1 MSSAPPAKPLPLAG
15 ITVIEFCHTIMGPSC
30 GLALADLGAEV
41 IKVEPVEGDRT
52 RRLGGF
58 GLGFFSY
65 YNRNKRSVAIDLKSE
80 EGRKVV
86 ERLVAK
92 ADAMIENFAPGTLE
106 KMGYGYEAMAKV
118 NPRLIYCAMKGFLAG
133 PYENRPALDEVVQY
147 MGGLA
152 YMTGPPGRPL
162 RAGAPVVDI
171 LGGTFGA
178 LAILAALQERQ
189 RTGRGQFVKSSLFES
204 TAYMLAQAMA
214 AEKIGG
220 KPVPPMPAR
229 VSSWCVYEP
238 FPSCDGKLLFVAIT
252 TDNIWKRFCEAF
264 ALTDLLR
271 DPELQTNE
279 QRVKGR
285 PRILPIIA
293 DIVARHDIADMMKKL
308 EALSVPFAP
317 LATPGDLF
325 DDPHLNHGNRM
336 FETELVDGQRL
347 KLPGLPIEM
356 DGHELGVRRNPPVI
370 GEHTREVLLEA
381 GFTEAEIAAMAAAGK
396 AVLGTR
402 SGKQVD
408 TQRN

>member
-1 MSSAPPAKPLPLAG
+1 MQASSSVPPLPLAG
-15 ITVIEFCHTIMGPSC
+15 IRIIEFCHTIMGPSC
-30 GLALADLGAEV
+30 GLALADLGADV

-65 YNRNKRSVAIDLKSE
+65 YNRNKRSIAIDLKSP
-80 EGRKVV
+80 EGRKAV

-92 ADAMIENFAPGTLE
+92 ADAMIENFAPGTLD
-106 KMGYGYEAMAKV
+106 KMGYGYEVMAKL
-118 NPRLIYCAMKGFLAG
+118 NPRLIYCSMKGFLAG

-171 LGGTFGA
+171 MGGTFGA
-178 LAILAALQERQ
+178 LAILAAIEERH

-204 TAYMLAQAMA
+204 TVYMLAQAMA

-229 VSSWCVYEP
+229 VSSWCIYEP
-238 FPSCDGKLLFVAIT
+238 FQSRDGKLLFIAIT

-264 ALTDLLR
+264 ELGELLR
-271 DPELQTNE
+271 DPDLQTNE
-279 QRVKGR
+279 QRVKAR
-285 PRILPIIA
+285 PRILPIITE
-293 DIVARHDIADMMKKL
+293 IVAKHDIAEMMAKL

-325 DDPHLNHGNRM
+325 DDPHLNHPNRM
-336 FETELVDGQRL
+336 FDTELVDGQRL
-347 KLPGLPIEM
+347 KLPGPPVEM
-356 DGHELGVRRNPPVI
+356 DGHEFGVRRNPPVV

-381 GFTEAEIAAMAAAGK
+381 GFTPAEIDAMGAAGK
-396 AVLGTR
+396 ATLG
-402 SGKQVD
+402 S
-408 TQRN
+408 RNAR

>member
-65 YNRNKRSVAIDLKSE
+65 YNRNKRSVAIDLKSD

-106 KMGYGYEAMAKV
+106 KMGYGYEAMARI

-133 PYENRPALDEVVQY
+133 PYEKRPALDEVVQY

-238 FPSCDGKLLFVAIT
+238 FPSRDGKLLFVAIT

-381 GFTEAEIAAMAAAGK
+381 GFTEAEIAAMAAVGK
-396 AVLGTR
+396 ATLGTR
-402 SGKQVD
+402 SA
-408 TQRN
+408 R

>member
-65 YNRNKRSVAIDLKSE
+65 YNRNKRSVAIDLKSD

-106 KMGYGYEAMAKV
+106 KMGYGYEAMARI

-133 PYENRPALDEVVQY
+133 PYENRPALDEFVQY

-238 FPSCDGKLLFVAIT
+238 FPSRDGKLLFVAIT

-381 GFTEAEIAAMAAAGK
+381 GFTEAEIAAMAAVGK
-396 AVLGTR
+396 ATLGTR
-402 SGKQVD
+402 SA
-408 TQRN
+408 R

>member
-1 MSSAPPAKPLPLAG
+1 MQASNPSQPLPLAG
-15 ITVIEFCHTIMGPSC
+15 IHVIEFCHTIMGPSC

-41 IKVEPVEGDRT
+41 VKVEPVEGDRT

-58 GLGFFSY
+58 GTGFFAY
-65 YNRNKRSVAIDLKSE
+65 YNRNKRSLSIDLKSTQ
-80 EGRKVV
+80 GRRAV
-86 ERLVAK
+86 ERLVAG
-92 ADAMIENFAPGTLE
+92 ADVMIENFAPGTLD
-106 KMGYGYEAMAKV
+106 KMGYGYEAMAAL
-118 NPRLIYCAMKGFLAG
+118 NARLIYCSMKGFLAG
-133 PYENRPALDEVVQY
+133 PYEHRPALDEVVQY

-178 LAILAALQERQ
+178 LAILAALQERH

-229 VSSWCVYEP
+229 VSSWCIYEP
-238 FPSCDGKLLFVAIT
+238 FPSRDGKLLFIAIT
-252 TDNIWKRFCEAF
+252 TDNIWRRFCEAF
-264 ALTDLLR
+264 GLVDLLK

-279 QRVKGR
+279 QRVKAR
-285 PRILPIIA
+285 PRLLPVVGE
-293 DIVARHDIADMMKKL
+293 IVERHDIADMMSKL
-308 EALSVPFAP
+308 DALSVPFAP

-325 DDPHLNHGNRM
+325 ADPHLNHGERM
-336 FETELVDGQRL
+336 FEIQLMDGQRVR
-347 KLPGLPIEM
+347 LPGLPVEM
-356 DGHELGVRRNPPVI
+356 DGHVLGVRRQPPVV

-381 GFTEAEIAAMAAAGK
+381 GFTPAEIDAMAAAGK
-396 AVLGTR
+396 ATLGMR
-402 SGKQVD
+402 SPG
-408 TQRN
+408 

>member
-65 YNRNKRSVAIDLKSE
+65 YNRNKRSVAIDLKSD

-106 KMGYGYEAMAKV
+106 KMGYGYEAMARI

-238 FPSCDGKLLFVAIT
+238 FPSRDGKLLFVAIT
-252 TDNIWKRFCEAF
+252 TDSIWKRFCEAF

-325 DDPHLNHGNRM
+325 DDPHLSHGNRM

-381 GFTEAEIAAMAAAGK
+381 GFTEAEIAAMAAVGK
-396 AVLGTR
+396 ATLGTR
-402 SGKQVD
+402 SA
-408 TQRN
+408 R

>member
-1 MSSAPPAKPLPLAG
+1 MQASDSTQPLPLAG
-15 ITVIEFCHTIMGPSC
+15 INVIEFCHTIMGPSC

-65 YNRNKRSVAIDLKSE
+65 YNRNKRSIAIDLKSA
-80 EGRKVV
+80 EGRQAV

-92 ADAMIENFAPGTLE
+92 ADAMIENFAPGTLD
-106 KMGYGYEAMAKV
+106 KMGYGYDAMVKL
-118 NPRLIYCAMKGFLAG
+118 NPRLIYCSMKGFLAG

-171 LGGTFGA
+171 MGGTFGA
-178 LAILAALQERQ
+178 LAILAAIEERH

-214 AEKIGG
+214 AERIGG

-238 FPSCDGKLLFVAIT
+238 FPSRDGKLLFIAIT
-252 TDNIWKRFCEAF
+252 TDNIWRRFCEAF
-264 ALTDLLR
+264 GLSDLLA
-271 DPELQTNE
+271 DPDLQTNE
-279 QRVKGR
+279 QRVKAR
-285 PRILPIIA
+285 PRILPVITE
-293 DIVARHDIADMMKKL
+293 IVAKRDIAEMMAKL
-308 EALSVPFAP
+308 ETLSVPFAP

-325 DDPHLNHGNRM
+325 SDPHLNHANRM
-336 FETELVDGQRL
+336 FETELVDGQRV
-347 KLPGLPIEM
+347 KLPGLPVEM
-356 DGHELGVRRNPPVI
+356 DGHVLGVRRNPPVI

-381 GFTEAEIAAMAAAGK
+381 GFSAAEIDSMAAAGK
-396 AVLGTR
+396 ATLGSR
-402 SGKQVD
+402 KPK
-408 TQRN
+408 

>member
-1 MSSAPPAKPLPLAG
+1 MSSASPAKPLPLAG

-30 GLALADLGAEV
+30 GLALADLGAEI

-65 YNRNKRSVAIDLKSE
+65 YNRNKRSIAIDLKSE
-80 EGRKVV
+80 EGRKAV

-106 KMGYGYEAMAKV
+106 KMGYGYEAMAKI

-171 LGGTFGA
+171 MGGTFGA

-189 RTGRGQFVKSSLFES
+189 RTGRGQLVKSSLFES

-238 FPSCDGKLLFVAIT
+238 FPSRDGKLLFVAIT

-264 ALTDLLR
+264 GLTDLLS

-279 QRVKGR
+279 QRVKAR
-285 PRILPIIA
+285 PRVLPVIA
-293 DIVARHDIADMMKKL
+293 DIVAKHDLADMMKKL
-308 EALSVPFAP
+308 ETLSVPFAP

-336 FETELVDGQRL
+336 FETELVDGRRL
-347 KLPGLPIEM
+347 KLPGLPVEM

-381 GFTEAEIAAMAAAGK
+381 GFTETEIAAMAAAGK
-396 AVLGTR
+396 ATLGKR
-402 SGKQVD
+402 GSA
-408 TQRN
+408 

>member
-1 MSSAPPAKPLPLAG
+1 MQASNSAPPLPLAG

-65 YNRNKRSVAIDLKSE
+65 FNRNKRSLAVDLKSA
-80 EGRKVV
+80 EGRRAV
-86 ERLVAK
+86 ERLVAN

-106 KMGYGYEAMAKV
+106 KMGYGYEAMAKL
-118 NPRLIYCAMKGFLAG
+118 NPRLIYCSMKGFLAG

-178 LAILAALQERQ
+178 LAILAALEERH
-189 RTGRGQFVKSSLFES
+189 RTGRGQLVKSSLFES
-204 TAYMLAQAMA
+204 TAYMLAQTMA

-229 VSSWCVYEP
+229 VSSWCIYEP
-238 FPSCDGKLLFVAIT
+238 FPSRDGRLLFIAIT

-264 ALTDLLR
+264 GLSDLLA
-271 DPELQTNE
+271 DPELRSNE
-279 QRVKGR
+279 QRVKAR
-285 PRILPIIA
+285 SRIVPVVTE
-293 DIVARHDIADMMKKL
+293 IVASHDIADMMRKL

-317 LATPGDLF
+317 LATPADLF
-325 DDPHLNHGNRM
+325 DDPHLNHGGRM
-336 FETELVDGQRL
+336 FETELVDGQRV
-347 KLPGLPIEM
+347 KLPGLPVEM
-356 DGHELGVRRNPPVI
+356 NGHTLGVRRDPPVI

-381 GFTEAEIAAMAAAGK
+381 GFTAAEIDALEAAGK
-396 AVLGTR
+396 ARIGR
-402 SGKQVD
+402 RK
-408 TQRN
+408 

>member
-1 MSSAPPAKPLPLAG
+1 MSTVTPSKPLPLAG

-65 YNRNKRSVAIDLKSE
+65 YNRNKRSIAIDLKSD
-80 EGRKVV
+80 EGRKAV
-86 ERLVAK
+86 ERLVET
-92 ADAMIENFAPGTLE
+92 ADAMIENFAPGTLDR
-106 KMGYGYEAMAKV
+106 MGYGYEAMARI
-118 NPRLIYCAMKGFLAG
+118 NPRLIYCSMKGFLAG
-133 PYENRPALDEVVQY
+133 PYEHRPALDEVVQY

-171 LGGTFGA
+171 MGGTFGA
-178 LAILAALQERQ
+178 LAILAALQERH

-238 FPSCDGKLLFVAIT
+238 FSSRDGKLLFIAIT

-264 ALTDLLR
+264 GLGDLLR
-271 DPELQTNE
+271 DPELQSNE
-279 QRVKGR
+279 QRVRHR
-285 PRILPIIA
+285 PRILPVIT
-293 DIVARHDIADMMKKL
+293 DLVARHDIADLMQKL
-308 EALSVPFAP
+308 ETLSVPFAP
-317 LATPGDLF
+317 LATPADLF

-336 FETELVDGQRL
+336 FETELVDGRRL
-347 KLPGLPIEM
+347 KLPGLPVEM
-356 DGHELGVRRNPPVI
+356 DGHELGIRRNPPVI

-396 AVLGTR
+396 ATLGTR
-402 SGKQVD
+402 E
-408 TQRN
+408 TR

>member
-65 YNRNKRSVAIDLKSE
+65 YNRNKRSVAIDLKSD

-106 KMGYGYEAMAKV
+106 KMGYGYEAMARI

-171 LGGTFGA
+171 LGGSFGA

-238 FPSCDGKLLFVAIT
+238 FPSRDGKLLFVAIT

-325 DDPHLNHGNRM
+325 DDPHLSHGNRM

-381 GFTEAEIAAMAAAGK
+381 GFTEAEIAAMAAVGK
-396 AVLGTR
+396 ATLGTR
-402 SGKQVD
+402 SA
-408 TQRN
+408 R

>member
-65 YNRNKRSVAIDLKSE
+65 YNRNKRSVAIDLKSD

-106 KMGYGYEAMAKV
+106 KMGYGYEAMARI

-238 FPSCDGKLLFVAIT
+238 FPSRDGKLLFVAIT

-325 DDPHLNHGNRM
+325 DDPHLSHGNRM

-381 GFTEAEIAAMAAAGK
+381 GFTEAEIAAMAAVGK
-396 AVLGTR
+396 ATLGTR
-402 SGKQVD
+402 SAK
-408 TQRN
+408 

>member
-65 YNRNKRSVAIDLKSE
+65 YNRNKRSVAIDLKSD

-106 KMGYGYEAMAKV
+106 KMGYGYEAMARI

-238 FPSCDGKLLFVAIT
+238 FPSRDGKLLFVAIT

-381 GFTEAEIAAMAAAGK
+381 GFTEAEIAAMAAVGK
-396 AVLGTR
+396 ATLGTR
-402 SGKQVD
+402 SA
-408 TQRN
+408 R

>member
-1 MSSAPPAKPLPLAG
+1 MQASSSSPPLPLAG
-15 ITVIEFCHTIMGPSC
+15 IRVIEFCHTIMGPSC
-30 GLALADLGAEV
+30 GLALADLGADV

-65 YNRNKRSVAIDLKSE
+65 YNRNKRSIALDLKSA
-80 EGRKVV
+80 EGRKAV

-92 ADAMIENFAPGTLE
+92 VDAMIENFAPGTLD
-106 KMGYGYEAMAKV
+106 KMGYGYETMAKL
-118 NPRLIYCAMKGFLAG
+118 NPRLIYCSMKGFLAG

-171 LGGTFGA
+171 MGGTFGA
-178 LAILAALQERQ
+178 LAILAAIEERH

-238 FPSCDGKLLFVAIT
+238 FPSRDGKLLFIAIT

-264 ALTDLLR
+264 ELGDLLR

-279 QRVKGR
+279 QRVKAR
-285 PRILPIIA
+285 PRLLPIITE
-293 DIVARHDIADMMKKL
+293 IVAKQDIAPMMAKL
-308 EALSVPFAP
+308 ETLSVPFAP

-325 DDPHLNHGNRM
+325 DDPHLNHPNRM
-336 FETELVDGQRL
+336 FETELLDGQRV
-347 KLPGLPIEM
+347 KLPGLPVEM
-356 DGHELGVRRNPPVI
+356 DGHVLGVRSNPPVV
-370 GEHTREVLLEA
+370 GEHTREVMLEA
-381 GFTEAEIAAMAAAGK
+381 GFTADEIDAMAAAGK
-396 AVLGTR
+396 ATLGSR
-402 SGKQVD
+402 P
-408 TQRN
+408 R

>member
-1 MSSAPPAKPLPLAG
+1 MSTASSARPLPLAG

-30 GLALADLGAEV
+30 GLALADLGAEIV
-41 IKVEPVEGDRT
+41 KVEPVEGDRT

-58 GLGFFSY
+58 GLGFFAY
-65 YNRNKRSVAIDLKSE
+65 YNRNKRSIAIDLKSD
-80 EGRKVV
+80 EGRKAV

-106 KMGYGYEAMAKV
+106 KMGYGYEAMAKI
-118 NPRLIYCAMKGFLAG
+118 NPRLIYCSMKGFLAG

-171 LGGTFGA
+171 MGGTFGA

-189 RTGRGQFVKSSLFES
+189 RTGRGQLVKSSLFES

-238 FPSCDGKLLFVAIT
+238 FPSRDGKLLFVAIT
-252 TDNIWKRFCEAF
+252 TDNIWKRFCQAYG
-264 ALTDLLR
+264 LTELLG

-279 QRVKGR
+279 QRVKAR
-285 PRILPIIA
+285 PRILPVIA
-293 DIVARHDIADMMKKL
+293 DIVAKHDIAEMMKKL
-308 EALSVPFAP
+308 ESLSVPFAP

-336 FETELVDGQRL
+336 FETELVDGRRL
-347 KLPGLPIEM
+347 KLPGLPVEM
-356 DGHELGVRRNPPVI
+356 DGHELGLRRNPPVI

-381 GFTEAEIAAMAAAGK
+381 GFTEAEIDAMAAAGK
-396 AVLGTR
+396 ATLGKR
-402 SGKQVD
+402 GSA
-408 TQRN
+408 

>member
-1 MSSAPPAKPLPLAG
+1 MSSASPAKPLPLAG

-30 GLALADLGAEV
+30 GLALADLGAEI

-58 GLGFFSY
+58 GLGFFAY
-65 YNRNKRSVAIDLKSE
+65 YNRNKRSIAIDLKSD
-80 EGRKVV
+80 EGRKAV

-106 KMGYGYEAMAKV
+106 KMGYGYEAMAKI
-118 NPRLIYCAMKGFLAG
+118 NPGLIYCAMKGFLAG

-171 LGGTFGA
+171 MGGTFGA

-189 RTGRGQFVKSSLFES
+189 RTGRGQLVKSSLFES

-238 FPSCDGKLLFVAIT
+238 FPSRDGKLIFVAIT
-252 TDNIWKRFCEAF
+252 TDNIWKRFCDAF
-264 ALTDLLR
+264 GLTDLLS

-279 QRVKGR
+279 QRVKAR
-285 PRILPIIA
+285 PRILPVIA
-293 DIVARHDIADMMKKL
+293 DIVAKHDLADMMKKL
-308 EALSVPFAP
+308 ETLSVPFAP

-336 FETELVDGQRL
+336 FETELVDGRRL
-347 KLPGLPIEM
+347 KLPGPPVEM
-356 DGHELGVRRNPPVI
+356 DGHAFGVRRNPPVI

-381 GFTEAEIAAMAAAGK
+381 GFTETEIDAMAAAGK
-396 AVLGTR
+396 ATLGKR
-402 SGKQVD
+402 GSA
-408 TQRN
+408 

>member
-1 MSSAPPAKPLPLAG
+1 MQATTPARPLPLAG
-15 ITVIEFCHTIMGPSC
+15 IVVIEFCHTIMGPSC

-41 IKVEPVEGDRT
+41 VKVEPVEGDRT

-65 YNRNKRSVAIDLKSE
+65 YNRNKRSIAIDLKSP
-80 EGRKVV
+80 EGRTVV

-92 ADAMIENFAPGTLE
+92 ADAMIENFAPGTLD
-106 KMGYGYEAMAKV
+106 KMGYGYESMAKL
-118 NPRLIYCAMKGFLAG
+118 NPRLIYCSMKGFLAG
-133 PYENRPALDEVVQY
+133 PYEQRPALDEVVQY

-171 LGGTFGA
+171 MGGTFGA
-178 LAILAALQERQ
+178 LAILAAIEERH

-229 VSSWCVYEP
+229 VSSWCIYEP
-238 FPSCDGKLLFVAIT
+238 FPSKDGKLLFIAIT

-264 ALTDLLR
+264 GLADLLR

-279 QRVKGR
+279 QRVKAR
-285 PRILPIIA
+285 PRLLPIITE
-293 DIVARHDIADMMKKL
+293 IVARHDIAEMMAKL

-325 DDPHLNHGNRM
+325 DDPHLNHPNRM
-336 FETELVDGQRL
+336 FETQLLDGQRV
-347 KLPGLPIEM
+347 KLPGLPVEM
-356 DGHELGVRRNPPVI
+356 DAHVLGVRSQPPVI
-370 GEHTREVLLEA
+370 GEHTREVLLEV
-381 GFTEAEIAAMAAAGK
+381 GFTPDEVAAMAASGK
-396 AVLGTR
+396 ATLGSRTVR
-402 SGKQVD
+402 
-408 TQRN
+408 

>member
-1 MSSAPPAKPLPLAG
+1 MESTQHMSTPAANPAQPLPLAG
-15 ITVIEFCHTIMGPSC
+15 IVVVEFCHTIMGPSC

-65 YNRNKRSVAIDLKSE
+65 FNRNKRSIAIDLKSA
-80 EGRKVV
+80 EGKRAV

-92 ADAMIENFAPGTLE
+92 ADVMIENFAPGTLD
-106 KMGYGYEAMAKV
+106 KMGYGYEAMAKL
-118 NPRLIYCAMKGFLAG
+118 NARLIYCSMKGFLAG

-178 LAILAALQERQ
+178 LAILAALQERH

-204 TAYMLAQAMA
+204 TAYLLAQTMA

-229 VSSWCVYEP
+229 VSSWCIYEP
-238 FPSCDGKLLFVAIT
+238 FPSRDGRLLFVAIT

-264 ALTDLLR
+264 GLLDLLA

-279 QRVKGR
+279 QRVKAR
-285 PRILPIIA
+285 SRILPI
-293 DIVARHDIADMMKKL
+293 VTELVGKHDIADMMRKL

-317 LATPGDLF
+317 LATPADLF
-325 DDPHLNHGNRM
+325 DDPHLNQGGRM
-336 FETELVDGQRL
+336 HETELLDGQRV
-347 KLPGLPIEM
+347 KLPGLPVEM
-356 DGHELGVRRNPPVI
+356 NGHVLGVRRNPPVV
-370 GEHTREVLLEA
+370 GEHTREVLLEV
-381 GFTEAEIAAMAAAGK
+381 GFTPAEVDALVASRKVTA
-396 AVLGTR
+396 GTR
-402 SGKQVD
+402 GG
-408 TQRN
+408 

>member
-1 MSSAPPAKPLPLAG
+1 MSSASPAKPLPLAG

-41 IKVEPVEGDRT
+41 VKVEPVEGDRT

-65 YNRNKRSVAIDLKSE
+65 YNRNKRSVAIDLKSI

-92 ADAMIENFAPGTLE
+92 ADAMIENFAPGTLD
-106 KMGYGYEAMAKV
+106 KMGYGYEAMAKI

-238 FPSCDGKLLFVAIT
+238 FPSRDGKLLFVAIT

-264 ALTDLLR
+264 ALADLLS

-293 DIVARHDIADMMKKL
+293 NIVAKHDIADMMKKL

-336 FETELVDGQRL
+336 FETELLDGQRL
-347 KLPGLPIEM
+347 KLPGLPVEM

-396 AVLGTR
+396 ATLGTR
-402 SGKQVD
+402 SPK
-408 TQRN
+408 

>member
-1 MSSAPPAKPLPLAG
+1 
-15 ITVIEFCHTIMGPSC
+15 
-30 GLALADLGAEV
+30 
-41 IKVEPVEGDRT
+41 
-52 RRLGGF
+52 
-58 GLGFFSY
+58 
-65 YNRNKRSVAIDLKSE
+65 
-80 EGRKVV
+80 
-86 ERLVAK
+86 
-92 ADAMIENFAPGTLE
+92 
-106 KMGYGYEAMAKV
+106 
-118 NPRLIYCAMKGFLAG
+118 
-133 PYENRPALDEVVQY
+133 
-147 MGGLA
+147 
-152 YMTGPPGRPL
+152 
-162 RAGAPVVDI
+162 
-171 LGGTFGA
+171 
-178 LAILAALQERQ
+178 
-189 RTGRGQFVKSSLFES
+189 
-204 TAYMLAQAMA
+204 
-214 AEKIGG
+214 
-220 KPVPPMPAR
+220 MPAR

-238 FPSCDGKLLFVAIT
+238 FPSRDGKLLFVAIT
-252 TDNIWKRFCEAF
+252 TDSIWKRFCEAF

-381 GFTEAEIAAMAAAGK
+381 GFTEAEIAAMAAVGK
-396 AVLGTR
+396 ATLGTR
-402 SGKQVD
+402 SA
-408 TQRN
+408 R

>member
-65 YNRNKRSVAIDLKSE
+65 YNRNKRSVAIDLKSD

-106 KMGYGYEAMAKV
+106 KMGYGYEAMARI

-238 FPSCDGKLLFVAIT
+238 FPSRDGKLLFVAIT

-381 GFTEAEIAAMAAAGK
+381 GFTEAEIAAMAAVGK
-396 AVLGTR
+396 ATLGTR
-402 SGKQVD
+402 SAK
-408 TQRN
+408 

>member
-1 MSSAPPAKPLPLAG
+1 MSSASPAKPLPLAG

-41 IKVEPVEGDRT
+41 VKVEPVEGDRT

-65 YNRNKRSVAIDLKSE
+65 YNRNKRSVAIDLKST

-92 ADAMIENFAPGTLE
+92 ADAMIENFAPGTLD
-106 KMGYGYEAMAKV
+106 KMGYGYEAMARI

-238 FPSCDGKLLFVAIT
+238 FPSRDGKLLFVAIT

-264 ALTDLLR
+264 ALADLLR

-293 DIVARHDIADMMKKL
+293 DIVAKHDIADMMKKL

-336 FETELVDGQRL
+336 FETELLDGQRL
-347 KLPGLPIEM
+347 KLPGLPVEM

-396 AVLGTR
+396 ATLGTR
-402 SGKQVD
+402 SPK
-408 TQRN
+408 

>member
-1 MSSAPPAKPLPLAG
+1 
-15 ITVIEFCHTIMGPSC
+15 
-30 GLALADLGAEV
+30 
-41 IKVEPVEGDRT
+41 
-52 RRLGGF
+52 
-58 GLGFFSY
+58 
-65 YNRNKRSVAIDLKSE
+65 
-80 EGRKVV
+80 
-86 ERLVAK
+86 
-92 ADAMIENFAPGTLE
+92 
-106 KMGYGYEAMAKV
+106 MARI

-238 FPSCDGKLLFVAIT
+238 FPSRDGKLLFVAIT

-381 GFTEAEIAAMAAAGK
+381 GFTEAEIAAMAAVGK
-396 AVLGTR
+396 ATLGTR
-402 SGKQVD
+402 SA
-408 TQRN
+408 R